1 MFWRSPSPSLSAPVP
16 DVALVSFFC
25 PLVRTVHPH
34 TRFSTHHNN
43 LFKCCSQFCPHLHSH
58 YYKSNFW
65 KRLDLSSYTASS
77 MKPSWINITLEP
89 LLSVPLPHTSTIL
102 FIFLPSALLT
112 IIKDPLLYYLIQFL
126 QKTER
131 LKIVF
136 IFSQH
141 AQWRHTFST
150 EQLLAHVRCYFIF
163 PVFIPCRWKSATKEL
178 PTNCPTPLCFHFSY
192 RC

>member
-65 KRLDLSSYTASS
+65 KRLDLSSHTASS

-89 LLSVPLPHTSTIL
+89 LLSVPLAPHLHNIIYLFTFCTSYYNQRSTFVLLNTISPENWKTKDSVY
-102 FIFLPSALLT
+102 FFPTRPVKAHFQHLT
-112 IIKDPLLYYLIQFL
+112 VTGTLDVILSSQFSFHVDERVR
-126 QKTER
+126 QKSCQLT
-131 LKIVF
+131 V
-136 IFSQH
+136 QH
-141 AQWRHTFST
+141 
-150 EQLLAHVRCYFIF
+150 
-163 PVFIPCRWKSATKEL
+163 P
-178 PTNCPTPLCFHFSY
+178 CFHFSY